1 MAYKLQR
8 EERER
13 VRELLDQL
21 RRREG
26 FGDTEREELRSLLS
40 KRDPRVRSM
49 RLTGLVRFAKKLLEQ
64 EEAA

>member
-49 RLTGLVRFAKKLLEQ
+49 RLTGLVRFARKLLEQ